1 MIWKKMNRTCE
12 NFQII
17 SISMYFNLFE
27 FWFEL
32 ITQPNLLSRII
43 SQFWISL
50 AFKFVY
56 ELNDLIKQTDF
67 SRKTAVVLLIFNI
80 PVYVTVTKIN
90 IENMKHRLSNRTPLT
105 FVNFELP
112 NRFIN
117 MAGSISAPTYI
128 RHTNK
133 EQC

>member
-1 MIWKKMNRTCE
+1 
-12 NFQII
+12 
-17 SISMYFNLFE
+17 MYFNLLE
-27 FWFEL
+27 FFIKL

-50 AFKFVY
+50 AFKIVY

-67 SRKTAVVLLIFNI
+67 SRKTAVVLSIFNI

-90 IENMKHRLSNRTPLT
+90 IETIKHRLSNRTPLT
-105 FVNFELP
+105 FVNFKLP

-117 MAGSISAPTYI
+117 MAGSISAPT
-128 RHTNK
+128 
-133 EQC
+133 

>member
-1 MIWKKMNRTCE
+1 MIK
-12 NFQII
+12 
-17 SISMYFNLFE
+17 
-27 FWFEL
+27 L

-50 AFKFVY
+50 AFKIVY

-117 MAGSISAPTYI
+117 MAGSISAPT
-128 RHTNK
+128 
-133 EQC
+133 